1 MSYEPILAA
10 VAVALLIY
18 VPMLARYGEIPN
30 PLRRRR
36 R

>member
-1 MSYEPILAA
+1 MSYTPILAA

-18 VPMLARYGEIPN
+18 VPLLVRYGEVPAL
-30 PLRRRR
+30 LRRRR